1 MVPRWRPRA
10 TTPGRVSRPQR
21 RRRAT
26 DSRELSA
33 SQMQYRPRVPDDPT
47 QALATVVPQELR
59 AVLRGRTLR
68 IARPVGGPQPGRHT
82 SVRAGV
88 GDQFRGHTAYT
99 PGDDLRRLDWRAV
112 ARRDRLVLRQTDSE
126 DALSAVLL
134 LDGSGAMSYGTAPTR
149 KQDIAAALAA
159 ALAHLALRQGDRVGF
174 ACGRNGAVELAGVR
188 PQAGSQRLAA
198 LADALARPPAGTCP
212 WPELLAAVA
221 PALPRRSLVLAF
233 SDLLD
238 PAPGDPDGDQNL
250 HRALATLRSRGHDL
264 VLVQV
269 LHRDE
274 LTFPWTG
281 RELWR
286 FEDPKDARPALEGH
300 GHSMRATY
308 LANLH
313 AHLAGLEQACASGGV
328 HLHRVVS
335 DEPLPSALL
344 GLLARLSG
352 RPLPAE

>member
-1 MVPRWRPRA
+1 
-10 TTPGRVSRPQR
+10 
-21 RRRAT
+21 
-26 DSRELSA
+26 
-33 SQMQYRPRVPDDPT
+33 VPDDPT
-47 QALATVVPQELR
+47 QALAAVVPQELR
-59 AVLRGRTLR
+59 AVLRGRNLR
-68 IARPVGGPQPGRHT
+68 LARPVAGPQPGRHA

-88 GDQFRGHTAYT
+88 GDQFRGHQAYT

-112 ARRDRLVLRQTDSE
+112 ARRDRLVLRQTDAE
-126 DALSAVLL
+126 DAMSAVLL
-134 LDGSGAMSYGTAPTR
+134 LDASGAMSYGTGKAR
-149 KQDIAAALAA
+149 KHDCAAALAA

-174 ACGRNGAVELAGVR
+174 ASGRGGALELAAVR
-188 PQAGSQRLAA
+188 PQAGMTRLSA
-198 LADALARPPAGTCP
+198 LADTLARQPAGACR
-212 WPELLAAVA
+212 WPALIAAVA

-238 PAPGDPDGDQNL
+238 PDPGDPDGDAHF
-250 HRALATLRSRGHDL
+250 HRALATLRSRGHDI

-281 RELWR
+281 RDLWR
-286 FEDPKDARPALEGH
+286 FEDPQDTRPALEGH
-300 GHSMRATY
+300 GHSLRAQY
-308 LANLH
+308 LANLS
-313 AHLAGLEQACASGGV
+313 AHLANLEATCESGGV

-352 RPLPAE
+352 RPLPAEPPQ